1 MRSAVVDTNVL
12 VYDAFTDQPLHGRAR
27 SLLDS
32 LESWVIPTIV
42 LVELAWFARGAG
54 LPDREARRL
63 VLGYALS
70 DRAEVVEVTADDLVD
85 ALASAPSM
93 MDLEDELILCVA
105 ERLQLPLATFDS
117 RLRERARERGIPL
130 LPGEEGEGEGGDG
143 P

>member
-27 SLLDS
+27 ELLDS
-32 LESWVIPTIV
+32 IEVWVVPAIV

-54 LPDREARRL
+54 LGDGDARRL

-70 DRAEVVEVTADDLVD
+70 ERTRVVELTVDDLVD
-85 ALASAPSM
+85 ALASTAPMS
-93 MDLEDELILCVA
+93 DLEDELVLITC
-105 ERLQLPLATFDS
+105 ERLRLPLATFD
-117 RLRERARERGIPL
+117 RGLRRRAREGGIPL
-130 LPGEEGEGEGGDG
+130 LPEEEGGSD

>member
-1 MRSAVVDTNVL
+1 MKSAVVDTNVL
-12 VYDAFTDQPLHGRAR
+12 VYDAFTDQSLHGRAR

-32 LESWVIPTIV
+32 LDSWVIPTIV
-42 LVELAWFARGAG
+42 LIELAWFARGAG
-54 LPDREARRL
+54 LGEREARRL

-70 DRAEVVEVTADDLVD
+70 DRAEVVEITADDLVD

-117 RLRERARERGIPL
+117 RLRRRAHGRGVSLIP
-130 LPGEEGEGEGGDG
+130 GGVG
-143 P
+143 GAEP